1 MDDKT
6 HSNNDHEQ
14 LSEQATQDAGGG
26 GSWGG
31 WGFSSILSDLQK
43 AAAVAAEEI
52 SRNAASVAETASKSI
67 AELQIAA
74 EDSESSKEDV
84 VDEEAEKE
92 SDDESDAAPLRKS
105 ALDKLE
111 KASEDS
117 LLSQGLKVFDN
128 SVETFASGAW
138 SALGN
143 AWRGGSELVHKYDSL
158 FYLFLFNY

>member
-1 MDDKT
+1 MVFFKT
-6 HSNNDHEQ
+6 Q
-14 LSEQATQDAGGG
+14 
-26 GSWGG
+26 
-31 WGFSSILSDLQK
+31 
-43 AAAVAAEEI
+43 
-52 SRNAASVAETASKSI
+52 AASVAETASKSI

-117 LLSQGLKVFDN
+117 LLSQ
-128 SVETFASGAW
+128 ASIEAY
-138 SALGN
+138 SFCFRCLIFIAFQN
-143 AWRGGSELVHKYDSL
+143 
-158 FYLFLFNY
+158 